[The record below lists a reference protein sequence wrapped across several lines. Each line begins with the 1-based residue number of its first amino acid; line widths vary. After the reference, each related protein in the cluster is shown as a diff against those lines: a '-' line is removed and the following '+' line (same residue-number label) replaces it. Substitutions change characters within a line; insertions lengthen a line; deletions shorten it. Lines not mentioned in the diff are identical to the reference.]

1 MKPLALTLVGLRI
14 LAVYLVSESFLYMA
28 SAVPVIM
35 QRLLGHADP
44 STLWDSPII
53 GSILLSLF
61 APMIIGILLWMAAP
75 QLARWT
81 TRRFRPDPIDDIP
94 LPALATTAY
103 TVTGVVLIVTA
114 LPYMAFEVVRM
125 WNAHAAHTPVSEH
138 VAYLVANG
146 VRCLLG
152 AALVLGRNGLR
163 RLLFTLRYRGSSAAP
178 HDTDTV

>member
-14 LAVYLVSESFLYMA
+14 LAVYLASQSFLYMA

-35 QRLLGHADP
+35 ERLLGHADP
-44 STLWDSPII
+44 SGLWDSPII
-53 GSILLSLF
+53 WSILLSLS
-61 APMIIGILLWMAAP
+61 APLIVGILLWMAAP

-81 TRRFRPDPIDDIP
+81 TRRFRPDPIGDVP
-94 LPALATTAY
+94 LPALATAAY
-103 TVTGVVLIVTA
+103 TVTGVVLIATA
-114 LPYMAFEVVRM
+114 LPYAALELLRI
-125 WNAHAAHTPVSEH
+125 WNAHAANLPVGEH
-138 VAYLVANG
+138 VAFLVANA